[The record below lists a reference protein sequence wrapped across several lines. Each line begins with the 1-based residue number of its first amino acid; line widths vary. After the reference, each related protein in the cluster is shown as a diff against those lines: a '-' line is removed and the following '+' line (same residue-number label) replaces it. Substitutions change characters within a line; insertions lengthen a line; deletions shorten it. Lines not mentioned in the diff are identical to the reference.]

1 MVPKTVGYL
10 ICEWFCK
17 KIKQKRNK
25 MHYNNGLWWGT
36 DALNILVQ
44 NQCRPG
50 EFNAKHTKSAS
61 LWRILWECW
70 KELPIWIAS
79 WECIILA

>member
-1 MVPKTVGYL
+1 M
-10 ICEWFCK
+10 
-17 KIKQKRNK
+17 
-25 MHYNNGLWWGT
+25 WWGT

-44 NQCRPG
+44 NQCNPG
-50 EFNAKHTKSAS
+50 EFNAKHTKSGS

-79 WECIILA
+79 WEYIKLA